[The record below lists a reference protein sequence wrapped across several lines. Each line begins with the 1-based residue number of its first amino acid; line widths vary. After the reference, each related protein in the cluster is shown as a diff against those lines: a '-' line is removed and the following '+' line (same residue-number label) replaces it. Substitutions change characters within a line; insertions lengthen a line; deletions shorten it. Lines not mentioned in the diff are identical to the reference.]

1 MHAPYPRRHYLFI
14 GLMTPG
20 ITFWVGL
27 FQNVAL
33 FGLVIITTNF
43 NITIF
48 WGVAPWSMED
58 TKNVLG
64 KPAATFM
71 NYVMFM

>member
-1 MHAPYPRRHYLFI
+1 LFI
-14 GLMTPG
+14 GVMIPT

-27 FQNVAL
+27 FQNVAS
-33 FGLVIITTNF
+33 FGLVVVTTNF

-58 TKNVLG
+58 TQNILEEL
-64 KPAATFM
+64 AATFM
-71 NYVMFM
+71 NYVMFT

>member
-1 MHAPYPRRHYLFI
+1 MFI
-14 GLMTPG
+14 GVMIPT

-27 FQNVAL
+27 FQNVAS
-33 FGLVIITTNF
+33 FGLVVVTTNF

-58 TKNVLG
+58 TQNILEEL
-64 KPAATFM
+64 AATFM
-71 NYVMFM
+71 NYVMFT

>member
-1 MHAPYPRRHYLFI
+1 MIP
-14 GLMTPG
+14 T

-27 FQNVAL
+27 FQNVAS
-33 FGLVIITTNF
+33 FGLVVVTTNF

-58 TKNVLG
+58 TQNILEEL
-64 KPAATFM
+64 AATFM
-71 NYVMFM
+71 NYVMFT